1 MDNSK
6 RIFCFFT
13 EYQESL
19 VLDGAGE
26 IMALLDDGDRER
38 YQRYTHSEK
47 KAELLVSRLLVKSVA
62 ARIADV
68 GLRDVI
74 LSSESSGKPRMQ
86 VKGHDEK
93 NLPSFSVAHTHGLVA
108 VAFYRYGEVGVD
120 AEDMLDTRRH
130 LEAIAR
136 RFFSEDEKQ
145 YFQEGDGDTS
155 AGRFFTLWTL
165 KESIAKLS
173 REGVIELL
181 KENLVEKGR
190 VLDTKDGKH
199 LESRVVEDQ
208 YCFGFAVKGEK
219 PGLPVHLESIPY
231 ARLHANLHS

>member
-13 EYQESL
+13 EYHETP

-26 IMALLDDGDRER
+26 LLSLLDEGDRER
-38 YQRYTHSEK
+38 YERYTHNEK
-47 KAELLVSRLLVKSVA
+47 KSELLVSRLLVKSVA
-62 ARIADV
+62 ARMLGT
-68 GLRDVI
+68 GLREVM
-74 LSSESSGKPRMQ
+74 LSSEPSGKPRMQ
-86 VKGHDEK
+86 VKGYDEK
-93 NLPSFSVAHTHGLVA
+93 DIPSFSLAHTHGLVA

-120 AEDMLDTRRH
+120 VEDMLDTRRH

-136 RFFSEDEKQ
+136 RFFSEEEKE
-145 YFQEGDGDTS
+145 YFQQGDGDTS

-181 KENLVEKGR
+181 KENLVENDK
-190 VLDTKDGKH
+190 VLETKDGMYFQ
-199 LESRVVEDQ
+199 SRVMDGQ

-219 PGLPVHLESIPY
+219 PGLPVQLEGISY
-231 ARLHANLHS
+231 ARLHENLHL